1 MNSGLGARIRF
12 WGGYWLPSVFGSA
25 LGFIRRRKPVAAPA
39 VLGVLLPEHMGDVV
53 MTGPL
58 LRSLRRRYPH
68 ARIMVA
74 VPARLVGLLRGCP
87 HVSDV
92 LEWLPGRVAAM
103 DLARRLRLAGCDLV
117 VVPRSDP
124 DRAWAPLVAAR
135 CGAPERV
142 TLTAAVTV
150 WARLRRLQGWPFF
163 NVPILPPHGVRH
175 EVMRRLSLSTYWSGD
190 PADSALESWAT
201 SADRETVAPW
211 MAGLPAGRLP
221 VAFGLGASQT
231 FRCWPAER
239 FAALIDQLD
248 TLRPI
253 APVLVVGPGE
263 KALALAVAG
272 RVRTRIHFLPSLDLG
287 GTAAILERCAIFLG
301 NDSGPAHLAAAAGIP
316 VVMISAHAL
325 GVPETHPGNPDKCR
339 PFGRLVRVVRP
350 PSPAGGG
357 MSGVTVEVVVAAA
370 LELGFSP
377 SPEAIG

>member
-1 MNSGLGARIRF
+1 MVGTRSADRQLGSGGYLDPRPRCRRRGLGDGGCLPRRGCSGADSRDPAHLPPAARILALNSGLGARIRF
-12 WGGYWLPSVFGSA
+12 WGGYWLPSVLGSA

-201 SADRETVAPW
+201 
-211 MAGLPAGRLP
+211 
-221 VAFGLGASQT
+221 
-231 FRCWPAER
+231 
-239 FAALIDQLD
+239 
-248 TLRPI
+248 
-253 APVLVVGPGE
+253 
-263 KALALAVAG
+263 
-272 RVRTRIHFLPSLDLG
+272 
-287 GTAAILERCAIFLG
+287 
-301 NDSGPAHLAAAAGIP
+301 
-316 VVMISAHAL
+316 
-325 GVPETHPGNPDKCR
+325 
-339 PFGRLVRVVRP
+339 
-350 PSPAGGG
+350 
-357 MSGVTVEVVVAAA
+357 
-370 LELGFSP
+370 
-377 SPEAIG
+377 